1 LSKEKR
7 KTLEELTL
15 LDRFLFAEV
24 MEDPKNLELVLEI
37 ILGREIALS
46 CMPQTEKEVRKLPD
60 KRMARIDVWVKDE
73 EDTVYDVE
81 SQGTNTY
88 NLPKR
93 SRYYQGTIDA
103 KLLDP
108 GTTNFNKLNSI
119 FIIMI
124 MPFDLFGEDRYIYT
138 FTMKSDENPEI
149 ELKDGATRIF
159 LNTHGKNKDEVSPD
173 LIELLSYIEYT
184 NDIGDDEIQ
193 SKYVRDLKRH
203 VDSIKHDREV
213 SVRYMQKWEEMA
225 YERAEGRQ
233 EGLEEGRRKGEIVQA
248 KKTVFN
254 LMS

>member
-1 LSKEKR
+1 
-7 KTLEELTL
+7 
-15 LDRFLFAEV
+15 
-24 MEDPKNLELVLEI
+24 
-37 ILGREIALS
+37 
-46 CMPQTEKEVRKLPD
+46 
-60 KRMARIDVWVKDE
+60 
-73 EDTVYDVE
+73 
-81 SQGTNTY
+81 
-88 NLPKR
+88 
-93 SRYYQGTIDA
+93 
-103 KLLDP
+103 
-108 GTTNFNKLNSI
+108 
-119 FIIMI
+119 
-124 MPFDLFGEDRYIYT
+124 
-138 FTMKSDENPEI
+138 
-149 ELKDGATRIF
+149 

-254 LMS
+254 LMNMGL